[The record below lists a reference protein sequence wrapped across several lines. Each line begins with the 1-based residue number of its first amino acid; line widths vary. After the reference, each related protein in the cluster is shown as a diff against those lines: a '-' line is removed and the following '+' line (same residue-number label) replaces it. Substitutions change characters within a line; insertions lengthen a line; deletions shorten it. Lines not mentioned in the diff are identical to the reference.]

1 MNNLNQDINKYLIR
15 DSKSLKD
22 YILLV
27 RNNLFSFGIVF
38 SVVLLVMIGYLLYS
52 ENVYKST
59 VTMKITSQQQNVLD
73 SKETP
78 DLGILVIDRFI
89 SNEIEIMKNYDTRE
103 MVAKALVDSF
113 NNSKTHNLY
122 SIIKAEDNKG
132 IDGHKSVREISEL
145 LENLVSVKQVS
156 GLDLIEISA
165 KSPSPYEAALIVN
178 TCAEQYKELNLG
190 GNRTQLTT
198 IRHFLEMQSKEKLAE
213 LNQAEDTLKSFQKK
227 GSIVALDAQST
238 ALINQL
244 ASLDAQR
251 DGAKV
256 DLMTSNEVL
265 NQYRNEVQ
273 KQDPQLA
280 DYLESQSSQAYIDV
294 LQKQLAELQMN
305 KDLAMANKNPNIN
318 ATATIKEYEK
328 KISELKEKLTA
339 SINEIK
345 SGAFDTS
352 PEQIK
357 GLSQKLIDEKIHN
370 HSLSIKLKELNSII
384 GKYEQNFRKLPETSI
399 ELAQYQ
405 RKRESLQQWYL
416 LVEQKYQEAL
426 INELSQPGN
435 VVIIGKGRVPDRP
448 ANPGKFLVILVGL
461 ILGLGFGFAFVLI
474 RDYFDDTV
482 KTPNDIEKSNINFLA
497 WVPQFKNTG
506 KNNSSKSEFV
516 VLEKPDS
523 ASSEAFRALRAHIQF
538 SRANSGYLKTIL
550 VTSPAEQEGKT
561 FVAMNLAA
569 SFARAKKKTLL
580 IDCDI
585 RRPRINTVMNVKK
598 FPGLVDYLY
607 NRVELEDIIRSFNG
621 NRLNYITAGTILFNP
636 AEVLESDAMKIFLN
650 EMKERFDIIIID
662 SAPIVA
668 VVDSEIL
675 AKKVDG
681 TILVVSADKTETSLM
696 VDAVDLIKRNS
707 SSFLGTVLNN
717 FKNKKGYG
725 YYFKYYY
732 NYESSNNRKEKKNI
746 LKAINW

>member
-1 MNNLNQDINKYLIR
+1 MNNLNNDINKYVLR
-15 DSKSLKD
+15 DSKSIKD

-27 RNNLFSFGIVF
+27 RNNLYSFCIVF
-38 SVVLLVMIGYLLYS
+38 LLVIIGVIGYLLFAK
-52 ENVYKST
+52 NVYKST
-59 VTMKITSQQQNVLD
+59 VTMKITRQQQNVLD
-73 SKETP
+73 SPEIP
-78 DLGILVIDRFI
+78 DQGILVIDRFI
-89 SNEIEIMKNYDTRE
+89 ANEIEIMNNYDTRE
-103 MVAKALVDSF
+103 RVANALIDSF
-113 NNSKTHNLY
+113 NNSKTNELF
-122 SIIKAEDNKG
+122 SIIKSEENNE
-132 IDGHKSVREISEL
+132 IDGHISPMEIADI
-145 LENLVSVKQVS
+145 LEDIVSIKQIS
-156 GLDLIEISA
+156 GLDIVEISV
-165 KSPSPYEAALIVN
+165 KSSSPYEAALIVN
-178 TCAEQYKELNLG
+178 TCADQYKELNLG
-190 GNRTQLTT
+190 GNRNQLTT
-198 IRHFLEMQSKEKLAE
+198 VRRFLEKQSKEKLTE
-213 LNQAEDTLKSFQKK
+213 LNNAEDTLKNFQKK
-227 GSIVALDAQST
+227 GSIVALDAQSE

-244 ASLDAQR
+244 AKLDAQR
-251 DGAKV
+251 DEAKV

-265 NQYRNEVQ
+265 NQYRNEVK

-280 DYLESQSSQAYIDV
+280 EYLESQSSQAYIDV
-294 LQKQLAELQMN
+294 LQKQLAELQTN
-305 KDLAMANKNPNIN
+305 RDLAMANKSPNLN
-318 ATATIKEYEK
+318 ASATVKEYDK
-328 KISELKEKLTA
+328 KITELKEKLT
-339 SINEIK
+339 SLINDIK
-345 SGAFDTS
+345 AGAFETS
-352 PEQIK
+352 PDQIK

-370 HSLSIKLKELNSII
+370 HSLSIKLKELNGII
-384 GKYEQNFRKLPETSI
+384 SKYEQNFSRLPETSI

-435 VVIIGKGRVPDRP
+435 VIIIGKGRIPDRP
-448 ANPGKFLVILVGL
+448 ANPSNILIILVGL
-461 ILGLGFGFAFVLI
+461 IAGLGFGFAFVLI

-482 KTPNDIEKSNINFLA
+482 KTPNDIERNKINFLA
-497 WVPQFKNTG
+497 WVPQFDNNG
-506 KNNSSKSEFV
+506 KNGSPKSEFV

-538 SRANSGYLKTIL
+538 SRANSGFLKTIL

-607 NRVELEDIIRSFNG
+607 SRVELEDIIRSFSG
-621 NRLNYITAGTILFNP
+621 NKLNYITAGTILFNP
-636 AEVLESDAMKIFLN
+636 AEVLESEAMKDFLD
-650 EMKERFDIIIID
+650 EMRHRFDIIILD

-681 TILVVSADKTETSLM
+681 TLLVVSADKTETNLM
-696 VDAVDLIKRNS
+696 VDAVDLIKKNNS
-707 SSFLGTVLNN
+707 PFLGTVLNN

-732 NYESSNNRKEKKNI
+732 NYESSNNKKDKKNI
-746 LKAINW
+746 LKVINW